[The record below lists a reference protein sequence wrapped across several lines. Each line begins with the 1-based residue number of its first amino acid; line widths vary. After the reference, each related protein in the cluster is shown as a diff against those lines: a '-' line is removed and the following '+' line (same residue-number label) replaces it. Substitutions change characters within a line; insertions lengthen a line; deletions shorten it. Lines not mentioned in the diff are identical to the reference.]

1 MDELVIMH
9 DQQAV
14 TTSLQVAETFGKN
27 HRDVM
32 ESIRGLMSSAE
43 NSALLDSYFARSS
56 YKATNGKTNP
66 MYYMNRDGFTLLAMG
81 FTGSKALQF
90 KLSYIQAFNEAEEV
104 AKQAQLPQT
113 PEERLALTMVVADR
127 TAKKVTKIEARVT
140 DIEENAPIAPG
151 EYSFIARQINKA
163 VHSWL
168 AVHGMTLT
176 NKQRAPFYKDINR
189 GLNEYLGIKTRTQL
203 RRKDFDRAD
212 DFISNWAPSTAVI
225 MEARNAQTE
234 LLEGEGD
241 D

>member
-1 MDELVIMH
+1 MTNLVIMH

-14 TTSLQVAETFGKN
+14 TTSLQVAETFGKQHKN
-27 HRDVM
+27 VLKVIQTKIQR
-32 ESIRGLMSSAE
+32 AE
-43 NSALLDSYFARSS
+43 NPARYLEMFALGSYTDSKGEEREL
-56 YKATNGKTNP
+56 
-66 MYYMNRDGFTLLAMG
+66 YYMNRDGFSFLAMG
-81 FTGSKALQF
+81 FTGAKADEF
-90 KLSYIQAFNEAEEV
+90 KLAYIDAFNSMQNTIE
-104 AKQAQLPQT
+104 QAQLPQT

-151 EYSFIARQINKA
+151 EYSYIARQINKT

-168 AVHGMTLT
+168 AAHNMTLT

-212 DFISNWAPSTAVI
+212 DFIANWSPSTAVI

-234 LLEGEGD
+234 LLGEEA
-241 D
+241 